1 MSPSTPS
8 FGTFSVKNTGRPMI
22 DTGGACAMLGTPGQP
37 PIQIPGDA
45 CEICARAG
53 NASIDAIHTADPSE
67 VGSIRAY
74 MLTMFAQVSAVVRA
88 PPAPALTTAGA
99 LRNPSGV
106 PTPVSVINAR
116 SSNQARARGKFWS
129 KNAENAVASARSS
142 LGTVAN
148 PVSFFASR
156 TTRPNDACDSV
167 SDAPSS
173 VQ

>member
-45 CEICARAG
+45 CEICASAG
-53 NASIDAIHTADPSE
+53 NASIDAIHTAEPSE

-88 PPAPALTTAGA
+88 PPAPALTMAGA
-99 LRNPSGV
+99 VRDPRGA
-106 PTPVSVINAR
+106 PPPGSVLKATCP
-116 SSNQARARGKFWS
+116 QPARA
-129 KNAENAVASARSS
+129 
-142 LGTVAN
+142 
-148 PVSFFASR
+148 
-156 TTRPNDACDSV
+156 
-167 SDAPSS
+167 
-173 VQ
+173 

>member
-1 MSPSTPS
+1 MSPRTPS

-22 DTGGACAMLGTPGQP
+22 ETGGAWAMLGTPGQP

-53 NASIDAIHTADPSE
+53 NASIDAIHTAEPSE

-88 PPAPALTTAGA
+88 PPAPALTMAGA

-106 PTPVSVINAR
+106 PTPVSVMNAR
-116 SSNQARARGKFWS
+116 APNHATALRKVWS
-129 KNAENAVASARSS
+129 EKDGNALASAR
-142 LGTVAN
+142 
-148 PVSFFASR
+148 
-156 TTRPNDACDSV
+156 RP
-167 SDAPSS
+167 
-173 VQ
+173 

>member
-45 CEICARAG
+45 CEICASAG
-53 NASIDAIHTADPSE
+53 NASIDAIHTAEPSE

-88 PPAPALTTAGA
+88 PPAPALTMAGA
-99 LRNPSGV
+99 LRNPSGG
-106 PTPVSVINAR
+106 PTPVSVMKAR
-116 SSNQARARGKFWS
+116 SSNHPRAFGKFWA
-129 KNAENAVASARSS
+129 KKAQNAPAAAESPLGAV
-142 LGTVAN
+142 
-148 PVSFFASR
+148 
-156 TTRPNDACDSV
+156 PN
-167 SDAPSS
+167 
-173 VQ
+173 